1 MKRLILS
8 TAVVALFACNRFN
21 KTENFTLVNES
32 VNLSYVEDTA
42 KEEEYEE
49 PELFKGGRLCKSKDG
64 CITIQSGIH
73 SGSGTAPNFWA
84 IWTITDSKGEK
95 HELRFEESA
104 FISTVHSLQ
113 KNDGTK
119 YYIVECYAKA
129 SSIDGYE
136 WLEAYRIIGDSI
148 KEVNVLDGSYN
159 IADNIFSIN
168 YDIPN
173 WYTKANSIGYS
184 WIFEY
189 DDHSKNLYVPI
200 VEERNLTDRYEIWH
214 FNGNC
219 FECQGVHEH
228 KGLHESLN
236 DYVCLIR
243 YFTTEKYVVRVD
255 SLDSQELRYA
265 SWEKPKTISDEPDI
279 IIKGGKRQHYDISYD
294 EIRRCDDYYFSNGSY
309 EYIVNYCETTD
320 VADGEN
326 LHQDYLLVKKGSDI
340 IFKEKSV
347 DN

>member
-1 MKRLILS
+1 MKKIILS
-8 TAVVALFACNRFN
+8 TAVITLFACNRFN
-21 KTENFTLVNES
+21 KAENSIPGNEYGD
-32 VNLSYVEDTA
+32 LSYVEDTA

-49 PELFKGGRLCKSKDG
+49 PEMFKGGRICKSQDG

-73 SGSGTAPNFWA
+73 PGSGTAPDYWA
-84 IWTITDSKGEK
+84 IWTITDSKGEI
-95 HELRFEESA
+95 HELKFEESA
-104 FISTVHSLQ
+104 FISTVHSVQ

-119 YYIVECYAKA
+119 YYIVECFAKA
-129 SSIDGYE
+129 SSVDGYE

-159 IADNIFSIN
+159 ISDNIFSIN
-168 YDIPN
+168 YNIPN
-173 WYTKANSIGYS
+173 WYFKATSTGYK

-189 DDHSKNLYVPI
+189 DNHSKNLYVPI
-200 VEERNLTDRYEIWH
+200 VKEGNLTDHYKVWH

-219 FECQGVHEH
+219 FECQGVHMH
-228 KGLHESLN
+228 KGLHESLS

-255 SLDSQELRYA
+255 SLDSHELRYA

-279 IIKGGKRQHYDISYD
+279 IIKGGKRHHYDVSYD

-309 EYIVNYCETTD
+309 EYIVNYCEYTTR
-320 VADGEN
+320 ADEEI
-326 LHQDYLLVKKGSDI
+326 LHQDYLLVKKGCDI
-340 IFKEKSV
+340 IFKEELI
-347 DN
+347 DD